1 MSKVSYFFLR
11 SSLIL
16 VPAALC
22 CAMPLRAQL
31 VGDPGA
37 PPPAASQMESSSKP
51 QSPGPAPSGKKR
63 LTKDFTLKGDSHWT
77 DTNIDLQPGEHV
89 MVTTTG
95 RMRYGDAK
103 EDNGPEG
110 MARGFKDLL
119 RQLPFNGAGRGALI
133 GRIGDEDT
141 AETFLIGAQ
150 RDVLA
155 PVAGRFVIGVNQGK
169 SDAADGSYSVHVE
182 VYAPDASAGG
192 TPRIVAQQVKSLP
205 GIDDSL
211 FAKIPRRIGDKDG
224 NAGDMVNFLILG
236 SETGMQRVFTTAGWV
251 KVDADVKDTVL
262 HGIIGSLSKES
273 YLTMPMSQLYLFGRP
288 QDYGWAHAEPISVVA
303 SRNHLR
309 VWKAPFQVNGQTVWV
324 GAATHDIGFERDKR
338 NNGITHKIDPDI
350 DLERNYVEKTLSST
364 GLVAQV
370 MHFLPQNPMLEAK
383 TATGGSFH
391 SNGQVL
397 ILKLG
402 ETGKDFSAAFSSAFC
417 SVLQGENPD
426 GGDWG
431 SCSNYLNAPADVPD
445 EKFAGIGDAA
455 LAKYRVL
462 VIPGVLSSCQANTQ
476 AFQDGQKHLQE
487 KHGMTV
493 EFLQTANDTSS
504 NNGAKIAAY
513 LRQKMAGDSRKYI
526 IVSYSKGSPDV
537 QEALANDAQARSA
550 VAAHVTVAG
559 AIGGSPIAETMP
571 AIAQRYAGLLKL
583 GTCDGNV
590 ADAFKSLRQDVRK
603 QFLQDHPDPLVPS
616 YSLAAVSDETTTSK
630 MLLEAWKLLTAYD
643 PRTDS
648 QLLQPDAVIPGGNF
662 LGTLHADH
670 LAVALNYENVAE
682 QSIKAFANHNHY
694 PRVALFE
701 AAVRFAAESLQSA
714 SAAAN

>member
-1 MSKVSYFFLR
+1 
-11 SSLIL
+11 
-16 VPAALC
+16 
-22 CAMPLRAQL
+22 
-31 VGDPGA
+31 
-37 PPPAASQMESSSKP
+37 
-51 QSPGPAPSGKKR
+51 
-63 LTKDFTLKGDSHWT
+63 
-77 DTNIDLQPGEHV
+77 
-89 MVTTTG
+89 
-95 RMRYGDAK
+95 
-103 EDNGPEG
+103 
-110 MARGFKDLL
+110 
-119 RQLPFNGAGRGALI
+119 
-133 GRIGDEDT
+133 
-141 AETFLIGAQ
+141 
-150 RDVLA
+150 
-155 PVAGRFVIGVNQGK
+155 
-169 SDAADGSYSVHVE
+169 
-182 VYAPDASAGG
+182 
-192 TPRIVAQQVKSLP
+192 
-205 GIDDSL
+205 
-211 FAKIPRRIGDKDG
+211 
-224 NAGDMVNFLILG
+224 
-236 SETGMQRVFTTAGWV
+236 
-251 KVDADVKDTVL
+251 
-262 HGIIGSLSKES
+262 
-273 YLTMPMSQLYLFGRP
+273 
-288 QDYGWAHAEPISVVA
+288 
-303 SRNHLR
+303 
-309 VWKAPFQVNGQTVWV
+309 
-324 GAATHDIGFERDKR
+324 
-338 NNGITHKIDPDI
+338 
-350 DLERNYVEKTLSST
+350 
-364 GLVAQV
+364 
-370 MHFLPQNPMLEAK
+370 
-383 TATGGSFH
+383 
-391 SNGQVL
+391 
-397 ILKLG
+397 
-402 ETGKDFSAAFSSAFC
+402 
-417 SVLQGENPD
+417 
-426 GGDWG
+426 
-431 SCSNYLNAPADVPD
+431 LNAPADVPD

-493 EFLQTANDTSS
+493 EFLQTANDTST

>member
-1 MSKVSYFFLR
+1 MDSSKVQ
-11 SSLIL
+11 SS
-16 VPAALC
+16 
-22 CAMPLRAQL
+22 
-31 VGDPGA
+31 
-37 PPPAASQMESSSKP
+37 
-51 QSPGPAPSGKKR
+51 PSTPVGKKR
-63 LTKDFTLKGDSHWT
+63 LSKDFTLKGDAHWT
-77 DTNIDLQPGEHV
+77 DTNIDLQPGEHAV
-89 MVTTTG
+89 ISTTG
-95 RMRYGDAK
+95 SMRYADAK
-103 EDNGPEG
+103 EENGPEG

-133 GRIGDEDT
+133 GRIGDADT

-155 PVAGRFVIGVNQGK
+155 PVSGRLAIGLNQGK
-169 SDAADGSYSVHVE
+169 NDSADGAYSVHLE
-182 VYAPDASAGG
+182 VYAADASAGG
-192 TPRIVAQQVKSLP
+192 TPRVIAQQVTSLP
-205 GIDDSL
+205 GIDNVL
-211 FAKIPRRIGDKDG
+211 FAKIPRRISDKDG
-224 NAGDMVNFLILG
+224 NPGDMVNFLILG
-236 SETGMQRVFTTAGWV
+236 NETGMQRVFANAGWV

-273 YLTMPMSQLYLFGRP
+273 YLTMPMSQLYLFGRS

-309 VWKAPFQVNGQTVWV
+309 VWKAPFQVNGATVWV
-324 GAATHDIGFERDKR
+324 GAATHDVGFERDQR
-338 NNGITHKIDPDI
+338 NNGITHKIDPNI
-350 DLERNYVEKTLSST
+350 DAERDYVEKTLAST
-364 GLVAQV
+364 GLVAQLT
-370 MHFLPQNPMLEAK
+370 HFLPQNPMQEAK

-397 ILKLG
+397 IMKLG
-402 ETGKDFSAAFSSAFC
+402 EAGKDLSASFSSEFC
-417 SVLQGENPD
+417 EVLQKENPD
-426 GGDWG
+426 GGSW
-431 SCSNYLNAPADVPD
+431 SACSNYLNAPSAEAPV
-445 EKFAGIGDAA
+445 ERAA
-455 LAKYRVL
+455 HLDDTALSKYRVL

-476 AFQDGQKHLQE
+476 AFQDGQKHLHE
-487 KHGMTV
+487 KHGTTV
-493 EFLQTANDTSS
+493 EFLQTANDTSP

-513 LRQKMAGDSRKYI
+513 LREKMAGDSRKYI
-526 IVSYSKGSPDV
+526 VVSYSKGSPDV
-537 QEALANDAQARSA
+537 QEALANDAQARNA
-550 VAAHVTVAG
+550 VAAHVTIAG

-571 AIAQRYAGLLKL
+571 AIAQRYAGMLKL

-616 YSLAAVSDETTTSK
+616 FSLAAVSDETTTSK

-648 QLLQPDAVIPGGNF
+648 QLLLSDALIPGGDF

-682 QSIKAFANHNHY
+682 SSIKAFTDHNHY

-701 AAVRFAAESLQSA
+701 AAVRFAAANLESK
-714 SAAAN
+714 SAALN